1 MIRSK
6 SVARFLLCLFGFS
19 GCGYSFQGS
28 TTILPSS
35 VRKVYVAQVRNNST
49 DARLGVLVTEA
60 LRDRFDRGGVIIL
73 VDGIEDSDAVLT
85 AVIKRVEGGAVTSTS
100 TTNQA
105 LQVNNTL
112 LLSAELR
119 RVNGQL
125 LWSNPRLVVNRY
137 SAVTRSA
144 VQTTTGDFAS
154 TGLLAS
160 DVVGL
165 SDREVAR
172 SQQQSVY
179 GPLVDEAARRIFEES
194 VGPDF

>member
-1 MIRSK
+1 VIRLA
-6 SVARFLLCLFGFS
+6 SVCSFLLSVFT

-28 TTILPSS
+28 STILPSS
-35 VRKVYVAQVRNNST
+35 VRKVFVAQVKNNST

-60 LRDRFDRGGVIIL
+60 LRDRFDRGGVITL
-73 VDGIEDSDAVLT
+73 VDSIDDADAVLT
-85 AVIKRVEGGAVTSTS
+85 ASIKRVDGGAVTSTS

-105 LQVNNTL
+105 LQVNNAL
-112 LLSAELR
+112 VLSAELR
-119 RVNGQL
+119 RLNGQI
-125 LWSNPRLVVNRY
+125 LWNNPSLVVNRY
-137 SAVTRSA
+137 SAATRSA
-144 VQTTTGDFAS
+144 VQTSTGDFAS

-165 SDREVAR
+165 NDREVAR

-179 GPLVDEAARRIFEES
+179 GPLVDEAARRVFEES

>member
-1 MIRSK
+1 MIRSGFA
-6 SVARFLLCLFGFS
+6 SLVIGLFVS

-28 TTILPSS
+28 STILPAS
-35 VRKVYVAQVRNNST
+35 VRTVFVDQVKNNST

-60 LRDRFDRGGVIIL
+60 LRDRFDRGGVITL
-73 VDGIEDSDAVLT
+73 ADSVENADAVLT
-85 AVIKRVEGGAVTSTS
+85 VAIKRIDGGAVTSTS

-112 LLSAELR
+112 VLSAELLR
-119 RVNGQL
+119 INGQI
-125 LWSNPRLVVNRY
+125 LWSNPLLVVNRY
-137 SAVTRSA
+137 SAATRSA

>member
-1 MIRSK
+1 VI
-6 SVARFLLCLFGFS
+6 RFLRFAGSLSVLFLA
-19 GCGYSFQGS
+19 GCGYSLQGS

-35 VRKVYVAQVRNNST
+35 VRKVFVAQVRNNST

-60 LRDRFDRGGVIIL
+60 LRDRFDRGGVITL
-73 VDGIEDSDAVLT
+73 VDSIDDADAVLT
-85 AVIKRVEGGAVTSTS
+85 AAIKRVEGGAVTSTS

-112 LLSAELR
+112 VLSAELR
-119 RVNGQL
+119 RLNGQI
-125 LWSNPRLVVNRY
+125 LWNNRSLVVNRY
-137 SAVTRSA
+137 SAATRSA

-165 SDREVAR
+165 NDREVAR
-172 SQQQSVY
+172 AQQQSVY
-179 GPLVDEAARRIFEES
+179 GPLVDEAARRVFEES

>member
-1 MIRSK
+1 VIRSK
-6 SVARFLLCLFGFS
+6 SVARFLLCLFWFS

>member
-1 MIRSK
+1 MIRLACVCS
-6 SVARFLLCLFGFS
+6 FLVLVT

-35 VRKVYVAQVRNNST
+35 VRKVFVAQVKNNST
-49 DARLGVLVTEA
+49 DARLAVLVTEA
-60 LRDRFDRGGVIIL
+60 LRDRFDRGGVITL
-73 VDGIEDSDAVLT
+73 VDSIDDADAVLT
-85 AVIKRVEGGAVTSTS
+85 ASIKRVDGGAVTSTS

-112 LLSAELR
+112 VLSAELR
-119 RVNGQL
+119 RLNGQI
-125 LWSNPRLVVNRY
+125 LWNNPSLVVNRY
-137 SAVTRSA
+137 SAATRSA
-144 VQTTTGDFAS
+144 VQTSTGDFAS

-165 SDREVAR
+165 NDREVAR

-179 GPLVDEAARRIFEES
+179 GPLVDEAARRVFEES